1 MDRKYNCTVPSCT
14 TRRENGFVTIPR
26 FGSSLAQ
33 QRIKNLWI
41 ERLQLREP
49 SKFAKICT
57 DHFLHE
63 DFTKNLKRYNGRLK
77 EGVIPSVK
85 LPPIQDQE
93 IKKHYSH
100 DHRKPAKVS
109 RICSCVLS
117 FRLRSTKLGMNMD
130 LPKGFQMTAWNPTS
144 ASKRPHQRPKH
155 EKNGP
160 SIRGAGAK
168 ASWPLKTIY
177 GPKVA

>member
-1 MDRKYNCTVPSCT
+1 MDRKYNCTVPSCK

-77 EGVIPSVK
+77 LTLTEVREGF
-85 LPPIQDQE
+85 DG
-93 IKKHYSH
+93 
-100 DHRKPAKVS
+100 
-109 RICSCVLS
+109 C
-117 FRLRSTKLGMNMD
+117 
-130 LPKGFQMTAWNPTS
+130 TAM
-144 ASKRPHQRPKH
+144 R
-155 EKNGP
+155 
-160 SIRGAGAK
+160 
-168 ASWPLKTIY
+168 TI
-177 GPKVA
+177 GGCPDFVPFEL